1 MDKDII
7 NAKTIEKLALK
18 VADLTASLAVSESK
32 VEYYG
37 EMIRQ
42 KETEMAEVLKMLQE
56 KKDDENVRNTGVE
69 KAL

>member
-42 KETEMAEVLKMLQE
+42 KEAEMAEVLKMLQE
-56 KKDDENVRNTGVE
+56 KKDDENVHNTGVE
-69 KAL
+69 NAL